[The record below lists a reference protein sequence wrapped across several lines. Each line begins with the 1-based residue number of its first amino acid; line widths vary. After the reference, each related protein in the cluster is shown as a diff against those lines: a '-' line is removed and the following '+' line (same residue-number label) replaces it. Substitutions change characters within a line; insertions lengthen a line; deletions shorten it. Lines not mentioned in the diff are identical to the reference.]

1 MSSAH
6 DMRPVIVRRAKPHA
20 RPHGN
25 HSWKIAY
32 ADFMT
37 AMMALFLVL
46 WLLSSANKKTLE
58 GIAEYFRMPLKV
70 AIVGGEKSSQSP
82 SVIPGGGMDV
92 MRKDG
97 EIMRAHKHDASSD
110 PSDEQRRNEQQ
121 EAQRLRA
128 LKQRLE
134 QIIENNPVLRQFRP
148 QLLLDITSE
157 GLRIQILDTQNRP
170 MFRTGSATVE
180 SYMRAILREI
190 GPVLNELPNKVSLSG
205 HTDAANYSNGERT
218 YSNWELSGDRANAS
232 RRELIAGG
240 MQEGKVLRVLGL
252 AATMPLDKQDL
263 LAPVNRRISIVV
275 LNHKAQARFE
285 AENASAAEVTVAA
298 QAGKAAQEM
307 QAGLAAASAPAAAP
321 AAAPAPGSKP

>member
-6 DMRPVIVRRAKPHA
+6 DMRPIIVRRAKSHA

-70 AIVGGEKSSQSP
+70 AIVGGEKSSQTP
-82 SVIPGGGMDV
+82 SVIPGGGQDAL
-92 MRKDG
+92 RKDG
-97 EIMRAHKHDASSD
+97 ETLRARNNE

-157 GLRIQILDTQNRP
+157 GLRIQILDTKNRP
-170 MFRTGSATVE
+170 MFRTGSAAVE
-180 SYMRAILREI
+180 SYMRTILREI

-218 YSNWELSGDRANAS
+218 YSNWELSADRANAS

-307 QAGLAAASAPAAAP
+307 QTGLAAASAPAAAP
-321 AAAPAPGSKP
+321 ATAPAPGSKP

>member
-1 MSSAH
+1 MSSAQ
-6 DMRPVIVRRAKPHA
+6 DLRPIVIRKAKSHSK
-20 RPHGN
+20 PHGN

-37 AMMALFLVL
+37 AMMAFFMVM
-46 WLLSSANKKTLE
+46 WLLSSVSPKTLA
-58 GIAEYFRMPLKV
+58 GVAEYFRTPLKV
-70 AIVGGEKSSQSP
+70 AIAGGDKSSLSK
-82 SVIPGGGMDV
+82 SVIPGGGKDV
-92 MRKDG
+92 QAKDG
-97 EIMRAHKHDASSD
+97 EVMRAQTND
-110 PSDEQRRNEQQ
+110 PSDAQRRRDQLDTE
-121 EAQRLRA
+121 RLRA
-128 LKQRLE
+128 LKGRLE

-170 MFRTGSATVE
+170 MFRTGSAAVE
-180 SYMRAILREI
+180 SYMRTILREI

-218 YSNWELSGDRANAS
+218 YSNWELSSDRANAS

-252 AATMPLDKQDL
+252 AATMPLDKEDL

-321 AAAPAPGSKP
+321 TGSKP